1 MHAPSVCGTAVQTN
15 NIIFNWNGRKEKFG
29 ILAYKIFFPE
39 TNSSSKPSL
48 YTSFHENCMKS
59 VAMAMEN
66 VKITF
71 MAITSVLIKI
81 VTSKLAYYVAYG

>member
-1 MHAPSVCGTAVQTN
+1 MRGVITKFSTFVHDFLFATVCDSDSVL
-15 NIIFNWNGRKEKFG
+15 IFHKAIVCHPRMAQHK
-29 ILAYKIFFPE
+29 
-39 TNSSSKPSL
+39 
-48 YTSFHENCMKS
+48 FHENCIKS

-81 VTSKLAYYVAYG
+81 ETSKLAYYVAYG